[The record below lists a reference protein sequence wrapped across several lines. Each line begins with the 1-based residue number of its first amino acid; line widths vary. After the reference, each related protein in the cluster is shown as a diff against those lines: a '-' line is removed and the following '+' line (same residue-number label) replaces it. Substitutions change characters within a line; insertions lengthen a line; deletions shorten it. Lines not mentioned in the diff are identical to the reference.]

1 MNPPTQAPQT
11 MSSPD
16 GNIPLPAPLKQN
28 IKDGMVALTM
38 AAWCFV
44 RAWAH
49 LLFGE
54 ADYFNAPPA
63 SPVELLALAVNL
75 LGVGL
80 VIFLGIRVWRRFQ
93 TGIAPLGLDLLFL
106 LLLVFPA
113 DFVRVQVLHRT
124 HVPFALLLRHPAE
137 MLCLAAIAVVL
148 VWQHRQAVRVLAMV
162 IVVTF
167 PMVLF
172 IFAKISL
179 VSLNLMTLSQCP
191 SAAPPPAL
199 LHVPDNQPRVV
210 WIIFDETDYR
220 LSFEKRP
227 ANVRLP
233 EFDRLR
239 QESLDPNH
247 AYPPSDSTVLSMPV
261 LIAGEHFLA
270 ARMNGCDLEL
280 TLPDGATAAW
290 STLPSAF
297 SRAREL
303 GVNTAL
309 IGWYHPYARV
319 LGGSLNYCSWY
330 PFPFYE
336 PARSTTFSGAVE
348 QQFYSLLEPFSVR
361 RNYILGCNNSLAA
374 AAEAV
379 ANPAYGL
386 ILLHLPPP
394 HGPWVYLPE
403 RNEFTCLA
411 SAAPAGYF
419 DNLMLADHEL
429 GVVRGAM
436 TTAGLWDK
444 SWVILSA
451 DHSWRDSKSYDGK
464 RDYRV
469 PFLVKSPG
477 MGKSMPY
484 SHQFNT
490 VLTQDLILAILRGE
504 VTNQAG
510 AAAFL
515 NRGTPEMPI
524 LQSQPMSSQ

>member
-1 MNPPTQAPQT
+1 M
-11 MSSPD
+11 
-16 GNIPLPAPLKQN
+16 
-28 IKDGMVALTM
+28 
-38 AAWCFV
+38 
-44 RAWAH
+44 
-49 LLFGE
+49 
-54 ADYFNAPPA
+54 
-63 SPVELLALAVNL
+63 
-75 LGVGL
+75 
-80 VIFLGIRVWRRFQ
+80 
-93 TGIAPLGLDLLFL
+93 
-106 LLLVFPA
+106 
-113 DFVRVQVLHRT
+113 
-124 HVPFALLLRHPAE
+124 
-137 MLCLAAIAVVL
+137 
-148 VWQHRQAVRVLAMV
+148 
-162 IVVTF
+162 
-167 PMVLF
+167 
-172 IFAKISL
+172 
-179 VSLNLMTLSQCP
+179 
-191 SAAPPPAL
+191 
-199 LHVPDNQPRVV
+199 
-210 WIIFDETDYR
+210 
-220 LSFEKRP
+220 
-227 ANVRLP
+227 
-233 EFDRLR
+233 
-239 QESLDPNH
+239 
-247 AYPPSDSTVLSMPV
+247 
-261 LIAGEHFLA
+261 
-270 ARMNGCDLEL
+270 
-280 TLPDGATAAW
+280 
-290 STLPSAF
+290 
-297 SRAREL
+297 
-303 GVNTAL
+303 
-309 IGWYHPYARV
+309 
-319 LGGSLNYCSWY
+319 
-330 PFPFYE
+330 
-336 PARSTTFSGAVE
+336 
-348 QQFYSLLEPFSVR
+348 
-361 RNYILGCNNSLAA
+361 
-374 AAEAV
+374 

>member
-1 MNPPTQAPQT
+1 
-11 MSSPD
+11 
-16 GNIPLPAPLKQN
+16 
-28 IKDGMVALTM
+28 MVALTM
-38 AAWCFV
+38 AAWCFA

-54 ADYFNAPPA
+54 ADYFSAPPA

-75 LGVGL
+75 LGLGL
-80 VIFLGIRVWRRFQ
+80 VIFLGIGLWRRFQ
-93 TGIAPLGLDLLFL
+93 KGIVPLALDLLFL

-113 DFVRVQVLHRT
+113 DFVRVQVLRQT
-124 HVPFALLLRHPAE
+124 HIQFALLLKHPSE
-137 MLCLAAIAVVL
+137 LLCILAVAVFL
-148 VWQHRQAVRVLAMV
+148 IWQHRLAARTLATI

-167 PMVLF
+167 PIVLM
-172 IFAKISL
+172 IFAKILL
-179 VSLNLMTLSQCP
+179 VSLNLMTLTQCP
-191 SAAPPPAL
+191 SAAPPPPL
-199 LHVPDNQPRVV
+199 LHVRDGQPRVV

-220 LSFEKRP
+220 LSFVKRP
-227 ANVRLP
+227 ASVRLP

-239 QESLDPNH
+239 NESLDPDH
-247 AYPPSDSTVLSMPV
+247 AFPPSDSTVLSMPV
-261 LIAGEHFLA
+261 LIAGQRFLA
-270 ARMNGCDLEL
+270 ARLNGCDLDL
-280 TLPDGATAAW
+280 TLPDSATAAW
-290 STLPSAF
+290 STMPSVF

-303 GVNTAL
+303 GFNTAL
-309 IGWYHPYARV
+309 VGWYHPYARV
-319 LGGSLNYCSWY
+319 LSGSLNYCSWY

-336 PARSTTFSGAVE
+336 PARSTTFSGALE
-348 QQFYSLLEPFSVR
+348 QQYFSLLEPLCVR
-361 RNYILGCNNSLAA
+361 RSQILACKDSLTAA
-374 AAEAV
+374 ATVV

-429 GVVRGAM
+429 GILRGAM

-451 DHSWRDSKSYDGK
+451 DHSWRASQSYDGK

-477 MGKSMPY
+477 VSESMPY
-484 SHQFNT
+484 AHQFNT
-490 VLTQDLILAILRGE
+490 VLTQDLILAILRGQ

-510 AAAFL
+510 AATFL

-524 LQSQPMSSQ
+524 FQSQPVSSQ